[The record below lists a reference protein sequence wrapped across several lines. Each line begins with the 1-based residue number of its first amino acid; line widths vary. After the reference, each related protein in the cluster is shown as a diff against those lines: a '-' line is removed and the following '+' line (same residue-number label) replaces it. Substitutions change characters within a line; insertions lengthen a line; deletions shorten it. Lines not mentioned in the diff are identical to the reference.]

1 MWDGVRT
8 GIADGVQ
15 LAFAGEA
22 GFLREVSVW
31 GGNWGGEGL
40 VRTLN
45 SSSMLVMVGGD
56 VVRGV
61 WMGLV
66 MVEGEVW
73 SCLERLRSLASWSC
87 RVGLSGWAGAA
98 RTHFSCPHP
107 HTFQAEA
114 TNSCF
119 PILQPTSYVTER
131 TVLAAPALPRIA
143 ANHLAFDQPTGP
155 RGAARETGEKLTVN
169 SHGPHPLVNKLNKL
183 GLNPT

>member
-1 MWDGVRT
+1 MRT

-31 GGNWGGEGL
+31 GGNWGGEWL

-114 TNSCF
+114 TKSCF
-119 PILQPTSYVTER
+119 PILQPTSSCHRENCPGGTR
-131 TVLAAPALPRIA
+131 AASHRA
-143 ANHLAFDQPTGP
+143 ANHLAFYQSTGP